1 MSYYL
6 ISFRVRNNS
15 NGIILRK
22 RYATENVKECLQK
35 VFKKYIIDLGYKFES
50 LTIRKRSYF

>member
-6 ISFRVRNNS
+6 VSFRVRNNL
-15 NGIILRK
+15 NQIILRK
-22 RYATENVKECLQK
+22 RFATENVKESLQK
-35 VFKKYIIDLGYKFES
+35 VFKRYIIGFGYKIES